1 MLLLERLLLLME
13 GLLLLL
19 LLERLLLLLL
29 LEWLLLLLLR
39 RLLLVSAQNDYLT
52 CIIIFTIIW
61 IKASGRSGVMKKS
74 SYGRFSL
81 LLRTYCLLHERL

>member
-1 MLLLERLLLLME
+1 MLLLEWLLLLME

-39 RLLLVSAQNDYLT
+39 RLLLVYSQKQLPCLHHHLHY
-52 CIIIFTIIW
+52 
-61 IKASGRSGVMKKS
+61 RSDQSKRREWGYERS
-74 SYGRFSL
+74 SYGGFSVL
-81 LLRTYCLLHERL
+81 P

>member
-39 RLLLVSAQNDYLT
+39 RLLLVLSISL
-52 CIIIFTIIW
+52 
-61 IKASGRSGVMKKS
+61 ASSSSLSFRSKRAAGVGLQTK
-74 SYGRFSL
+74 
-81 LLRTYCLLHERL
+81 